1 MENNSEII
9 FSAHANGKI
18 LLSGEYAILDGAKGL
33 ALPLKKGQSLQIGRT
48 NSQDAYFLSLDVE
61 GNPWF
66 EARFHPETLGVEMPI
81 GSLEMLDRWMKV
93 FEFAKTKGVNL
104 VEKLSGI
111 QAVFHLE
118 FPKNWGWGSSST
130 WISLLA
136 KWLELDA
143 WQLNKMVFGG
153 SGYDV
158 FAAFSKKPYFFQLKD
173 GVPTVEEVAWQPK
186 FMDQLFLVYLG
197 SKQDSRSGISAYQS
211 KKLNVKWE
219 GFVAKA
225 SSCSIQMSKAEEL
238 FEFETY
244 LQEHESIIR
253 ILIGEETV
261 QNRLFP
267 DYRLGTVKSLGAWGG
282 DFVLVTG
289 SIQAVQN
296 YFFKEKNLLVLPL
309 KGLLASEH

>member
-1 MENNSEII
+1 
-9 FSAHANGKI
+9 
-18 LLSGEYAILDGAKGL
+18 
-33 ALPLKKGQSLQIGRT
+33 
-48 NSQDAYFLSLDVE
+48 
-61 GNPWF
+61 
-66 EARFHPETLGVEMPI
+66 
-81 GSLEMLDRWMKV
+81 MKV
-93 FEFAKTKGVNL
+93 FEYAKTKGVNL
-104 VEKLSGI
+104 VEKLTGI

-118 FPKNWGWGSSST
+118 FPRNWGWGSSST

-143 WQLNKMVFGG
+143 WEMNKMVFGG

-158 FAAFSKKPYFFQLKD
+158 FATFLNSPYFFQLKA
-173 GVPTVEEVAWQPK
+173 GVPTVEEVDWMPK
-186 FMDQLFLVYLG
+186 YLDQLFLVYLG
-197 SKQDSRSGISAYQS
+197 SKQDSRAGISAYQS

-225 SSCSIQMSKAEEL
+225 SSCSIQMSKAEDL

-261 QNRLFP
+261 QNRMFP
-267 DYRLGTVKSLGAWGG
+267 DFRGGTVKSLGAWGG

-289 SIQAVQN
+289 SRQEVQE
-296 YFFKEKNLLVLPL
+296 YFISKQNLLVLPL
-309 KGLLASEH
+309 KSLMV